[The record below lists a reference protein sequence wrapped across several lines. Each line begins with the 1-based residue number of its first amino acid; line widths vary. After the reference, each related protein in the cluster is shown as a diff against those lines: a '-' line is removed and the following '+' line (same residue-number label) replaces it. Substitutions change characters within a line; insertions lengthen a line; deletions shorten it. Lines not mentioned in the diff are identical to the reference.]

1 MKIASL
7 TIDNMHN
14 IDHKTFT
21 LRDLNYLFGK
31 NGSGKSTVLN
41 AIQLALLGY
50 IPGTKQT
57 KEAIFK
63 HCSGNNM
70 QVEVT
75 FDDGRKIT
83 RYWKRT
89 NKGIVSGDNIS
100 DELNISDII
109 KDIELPVFNFSK
121 FISMTSNG
129 LKDWFLSFLPSS
141 KNSINW
147 NEEIDKAIS
156 DNGINLTY
164 TDFVDLCKKEAD
176 NANTNCS
183 DTLET
188 IRSLNTKY
196 KELLSYKKGELS
208 RLDSTIQSIAYYE
221 DVDETADLN
230 ELQSELDSLNL
241 KKSNLSYDISSVI
254 NNEGILQCIEN
265 MKKEYDIDFDRY
277 HDCPDDDE
285 IIAGLRSSIEEYDT
299 HMNDIKT
306 EVDESKRDSYR
317 LNEEK
322 KSYESILSGEGI
334 CPYTKCNCEYISEYI
349 DSLKEKVFDIE
360 SKLDTIDD
368 TISEK
373 IDQLNRYEDAK
384 KIEQNTLDT
393 RLNHYSEY
401 NSYLNNLIR
410 AIPIPY
416 PKSSIDMNEEIHDI
430 DVKIT
435 EIQDNIIKI
444 KSNLHF
450 RSIQDKIVED
460 KFKCSED
467 IEVVK
472 SLIDVTGVNGLQN
485 EIMNSPFA
493 DLADN
498 ISFYL
503 KSFFKDNDIK
513 ASFNLSTKSNSFSFG
528 IIRNKVYLDYDIL
541 SSGEKCLYTLALL
554 ISLVKSS
561 TSDIHL
567 ILIDD
572 ILDHLDDNK
581 IDNLFKAL
589 YELDDIQILLA
600 GVKPCNHSDA
610 QKIVINMGE

>member
-14 IDHKTFT
+14 IDHKTFA

-63 HCSGNNM
+63 HCSGNNL

-89 NKGIVSGDNIS
+89 NKGIVYGDNIS

-141 KNSINW
+141 KNSIDW
-147 NEEIDKAIS
+147 NKEIDKAIS
-156 DNGINLTY
+156 DSGINLTY

-221 DVDETADLN
+221 DVDENVNLDDM
-230 ELQSELDSLNL
+230 QSQLDSLNL

-254 NNEGILQCIEN
+254 HNEGVLQCIEN
-265 MKKEYDIDFDRY
+265 MKQEYDIDFDKY
-277 HDCPDDDE
+277 HNCADDDE
-285 IIAGLRSSIEEYDT
+285 VIAGLRSSIQEY
-299 HMNDIKT
+299 NGYIVGISK
-306 EVDESKRDSYR
+306 EIDELRKESYR
-317 LNEEK
+317 LNEDR
-322 KSYESILSGEGI
+322 KSYRSIISGEGI

-349 DSLKEKVFDIE
+349 DSLKEKVSDIE
-360 SKLDTIDD
+360 SRLDEICN
-368 TISEK
+368 ILSEK
-373 IDQLNRYEDAK
+373 TDKLNRYEDRI
-384 KIEQNTLDT
+384 KIDQDTLDN
-393 RLNHYSEY
+393 RLNLYSKY
-401 NSYLNNLIR
+401 NSYMNNLITT
-410 AIPIPY
+410 IPIPY
-416 PKSSIDMNEEIHDI
+416 PRNSLDMNEEMHDI
-430 DVKIT
+430 EVKIT

-472 SLIDVTGVNGLQN
+472 SLIDLTGVNGLQN

-528 IIRNKVYLDYDIL
+528 IIRNEVYLDYDIL

-600 GVKPCNHSDA
+600 GVKPCNHSDS